1 MKILSLRLQNINS
14 LKGEWK
20 IDFTDSEFVDNGLF
34 AIVGPTGAGKTTLL
48 DAICLAL
55 YHQTPRLHVS
65 ASDNE
70 LMTRHTAESLAEV
83 EFEVKGKHY
92 RAFWSQRRARG
103 KSDGRLQAP
112 QVELADG
119 NGEIITT
126 RINDKL
132 SKISEITGLD
142 FARFTKSMLLAQGG
156 FAAFLEASANERAE
170 LLEELTGTDIYG
182 DISARVFSRT
192 REEEA
197 ALSILQARSDGFQF
211 LSAEH
216 IAELETE
223 QTTLKSQQVNGRQQ
237 QTVLQAQ
244 KQWLDQVTGLREVL
258 AQREKEY
265 KTVEARQAER
275 SDDLKK
281 LKDSL
286 PALEIKPVFDELQ
299 TVSQT
304 LNDRKAACREQ
315 EGTQAQTA
323 EALQVAQIQL
333 EKNEAQV
340 AQNRTRQRDTENL
353 ITNKI
358 IPLDEQAS
366 QLGVQLAAV
375 DKDLNEYRQAQDK
388 QQQSIEE
395 KQKQKKVVEARLEQA
410 THYLAAHEHHK
421 TLGEQ
426 LLVWEHKLE
435 QREQLSVRQKQMTE
449 QSAALE
455 LQQTTLSRDTG
466 KHAQIMAASQ
476 KELQTVEEQAQ
487 GLDKKYQASLGE
499 KDEPAWR
506 RLLEAYQDQR
516 LALQTLQQL
525 QGQNHDDG
533 LILREHTQTL
543 ATHQASLQEKQQ
555 LLEQFRNNYRS
566 EKRQF
571 KDLETILLQ
580 EQTIASL
587 SEHRHRLQPGEACPL
602 CGSLEH
608 PAITQYNQ
616 VEHSDTRLRR
626 DEKSRLLEVL
636 EKQGNELK
644 VEVGRLEEQIKTI
657 EKTLTEI
664 HARVDKGL
672 QQWQETCDLL
682 KAQLNINDSEG
693 VVAWIT
699 RRQEKGERLTSLI
712 QRLDVLNSDRQSC
725 QQQLSGIR
733 AKADAARHQHDLSLE
748 QYRQI
753 ERQRQDMTQQLTAT
767 AEELANL
774 ERGLTVALEPFSLTL
789 PAPQEQGSWLQQLG
803 QLWEQWQKSWNLQ
816 MESQKTRDA
825 LNADI
830 AVLQNDW
837 EQAKALTAKLIHRQ
851 TELQE
856 QQNAVKQ
863 ERQSLFGDRKPEA
876 ERLALQE
883 SLADAEMALSVS
895 RKEQEERVR
904 QASILSGSIK
914 QLKSTIQELSEKSE
928 AADKQ
933 WQSILKN
940 SPFADLQAFEAA
952 LIPAG
957 QRAELEQFKRELDQQ
972 LDSTRALLKQAL
984 ADVQKLETNK
994 LTHQSMQEVQT
1005 ELETLQG
1012 QLQTTDQR
1020 LGEIHSDL
1028 KRDRDSRLSQRQLL
1042 ADIETQQEN
1051 LSIWEHLNSLIGSA
1065 KGDKFRKYA
1074 QSLTLDHL
1082 IWLANRQ
1089 LERLHGRYQ
1098 LQRKAGETLSLEVMD
1113 TWQGDSARDTK
1124 TLSGGE
1130 SFLVSLALALA
1141 LSDLVSHKTRID
1153 SLFLDEGFG
1162 TLDPETLETALNA
1175 LDNLNASG
1183 KMVGVISHVE
1193 ALKERVP
1200 VQVAVYKEQGLG
1212 YSRLDEKYKAVFA
1225 AGG

>member
-20 IDFTDSEFVDNGLF
+20 IDFTDPEFVDNGLF

-119 NGEIITT
+119 NGEILTT

-132 SKISEITGLD
+132 SMISDITGLD
-142 FARFTKSMLLAQGG
+142 FQRFTKSMLLAQGG

-182 DISARVFSRT
+182 EISRRVFVCM
-192 REEEA
+192 REEDA
-197 ALSILQARSDGFQF
+197 ALKILQARSDGFKF
-211 LSAEH
+211 LTTEQ

-223 QTTLKSQQVNGRQQ
+223 QTTLKSLQVSGREK

-244 KQWLDQVTGLREVL
+244 KQWLDQVTVKRDSL

-265 KTVEARQAER
+265 KAVEAQQAER
-275 SDDLKK
+275 ANDLKK
-281 LKDSL
+281 LKDAL
-286 PALEIKPVFDELQ
+286 PALDIKPVFDEFQ
-299 TVSQT
+299 
-304 LNDRKAACREQ
+304 RAAQILKERQVTCKEQ
-315 EGTQAQTA
+315 EETQAQTA
-323 EALQVAQIQL
+323 EALNAAQIQL
-333 EKNEAQV
+333 QSSEAKVIEVRNQ
-340 AQNRTRQRDTENL
+340 QRDTENL
-353 ITNKI
+353 ITSKI
-358 IPLDEQAS
+358 IPLDLETK
-366 QLGVQLAAV
+366 QLGTQLAAV
-375 DKDLNEYRQAQDK
+375 DKELNEYQQAQG
-388 QQQSIEE
+388 QQQQLIKE
-395 KQKQKKVVEARLEQA
+395 KQKQQKAVETQLEQA
-410 THYLAAHEHHK
+410 IQYLTVHDQHK

-435 QREQLSVRQKQMTE
+435 QRGQLAGKQQQLTE
-449 QSAALE
+449 QSAQLE
-455 LQQTTLSRDTG
+455 QQQTTLSRETG
-466 KHAQIMAASQ
+466 KHAQVMAASQ
-476 KELQTVEEQAQ
+476 KELKTVEEQAQ
-487 GLDKKYQASLGE
+487 DLDKKYQASLGE
-499 KDEPAWR
+499 KDEASWR
-506 RLLEAYQDQR
+506 HLLETFQNQR
-516 LALQTLQQL
+516 LGLQTLQQL
-525 QGQNHDDG
+525 QTRNQEDG
-533 LILREHTQTL
+533 LLLREHSQTL
-543 ATHQASLQEKQQ
+543 ATHQKNLKDKQQ
-555 LLEQFRNNYRS
+555 LLDQFRNNYRS
-566 EKRQF
+566 EKLQL

-587 SEHRHRLQPGEACPL
+587 SEHRHRLQSGEACPL
-602 CGSLEH
+602 CGSREH
-608 PAITQYNQ
+608 PAVIQYNQ
-616 VEHSDTRLRR
+616 IEHSDTQLRR
-626 DEKSRLLEVL
+626 DEKSRLLEAL

-644 VEVGRLEEQIKTI
+644 VEVGRLEEQIKI
-657 EKTLTEI
+657 VEKTLTEI
-664 HARVDKGL
+664 HVRVDKGL
-672 QQWQETCDLL
+672 QQWNEACAGLNTR
-682 KAQLNINDSEG
+682 LNINDSEG
-693 VVAWIT
+693 VAAWLT
-699 RRQEKGERLTSLI
+699 RRQEKGERLTALI
-712 QRLDVLNSDRQSC
+712 QRLDVLNRDRQAC

-733 AKADAARHQHDLSLE
+733 AKADAARHQHDLSQE
-748 QYRQI
+748 QHKQV
-753 ERQRQDMTQQLTAT
+753 ERQRQDMTQQLA
-767 AEELANL
+767 ASAGELTNL
-774 ERGLTVALEPFSLTL
+774 EQGLAVALEPFSLTL
-789 PAPQEQGSWLQQLG
+789 PAPQEQSNWLQQLG
-803 QLWEQWQKSWNLQ
+803 QLWEQWQANWNLQ
-816 MESQKTRDA
+816 MESQKTRET

-830 AVLQNDW
+830 SLIQKEW
-837 EQAKALTAKLIHRQ
+837 EQAHTLTTKLADRKA
-851 TELQE
+851 ELQE

-863 ERQSLFGDRKPEA
+863 EREQLFGDRNPEA
-876 ERLALQE
+876 ERRALQE
-883 SLADAEMALSVS
+883 NLTAAETVLSTS
-895 RKEQEERVR
+895 RKGQEELMK
-904 QASILSGSIK
+904 QASNLSGSIE
-914 QLKSTIQELSEKSE
+914 QLQRTIGELTAKCEGVEK
-928 AADKQ
+928 K
-933 WQSILKN
+933 WQATLAG
-940 SPFADLQAFEAA
+940 SPFESQQDFEAA
-952 LIPAG
+952 LMPAE
-957 QRAELEQFKRELDQQ
+957 QRAELEQLKRDLDQQ

-984 ADVQKLETNK
+984 AEVQELETNK
-994 LTHQSMQEVQT
+994 LSDQSLQDIQT
-1005 ELETLQG
+1005 ELEILQAK
-1012 QLQTTDQR
+1012 LQTTDQR

-1042 ADIETQQEN
+1042 AEIEDQKEN
-1051 LSIWEHLNSLIGSA
+1051 LSTWEHLNSLIGSA

-1074 QSLTLDHL
+1074 QGLTLDHL

-1098 LQRKAGETLSLEVMD
+1098 LQRKAGEELSLEVMD

-1162 TLDPETLETALNA
+1162 TLDPETLETALDA

-1212 YSRLDEKYKAVFA
+1212 YSRLEDKYKAVT
-1225 AGG
+1225 GERV